1 MLMQRFSRCG
11 LMQQFCGC
19 QLHLWMRVVQS
30 RNRCFSN
37 RRITD
42 CTAQRRQEFEDRQ
55 RIRLA
60 RQQRGSASTNE
71 PVGLKKPRPMHRRK
85 LFDR

>member
-1 MLMQRFSRCG
+1 MLIQRFSRFG

-19 QLHLWMRVVQS
+19 HLHLWMRVVQPH
-30 RNRCFSN
+30 NRCFGN
-37 RRITD
+37 WRITD

-60 RQQRGSASTNE
+60 RQQCGGASTNE